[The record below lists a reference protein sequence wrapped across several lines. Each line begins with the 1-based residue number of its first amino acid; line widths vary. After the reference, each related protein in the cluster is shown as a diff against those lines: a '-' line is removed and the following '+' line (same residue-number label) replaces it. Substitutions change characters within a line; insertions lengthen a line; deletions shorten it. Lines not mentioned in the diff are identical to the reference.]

1 MTKFTKLIAA
11 LAMLWL
17 ISAQA
22 TPLMAY
28 DFKVGQLYYKV
39 TDAAKRE
46 VAVVSENSSYPYY
59 NNTPTGTITIPAT
72 ATNGGNTYSV
82 TSIENN
88 AFSACEGLTSINI
101 PSSVTSIGIR
111 AFLSCT
117 GLTSINIPSSVTS
130 IGNRAFENCSG
141 LKQATVP
148 GYINFKDV
156 FFVSNIERVVIAEGS
171 TNIGKSSFSR
181 CSKFKS
187 ITIPGSVTSIGAE
200 AFRGCSGLTSID
212 IPNGVTSIG
221 ASAFLLCIY
230 NHRTTKTNQKYPS
243 VNL

>member
-1 MTKFTKLIAA
+1 MTKFTKILAVV
-11 LAMLWL
+11 AMLWL

-39 TDAAKRE
+39 TDAANRK
-46 VAVVSENSSYPYY
+46 VAVVSENSDYPYY
-59 NNTPTGTITIPAT
+59 KNEPTGTISIPAT
-72 ATNGGNTYSV
+72 VVNGGNTYSV
-82 TSIENN
+82 TSIGEW
-88 AFSACEGLTSINI
+88 AFAGCSGLTAINI
-101 PSSVTSIGIR
+101 PNSVTSIGAM

-117 GLTSINIPSSVTS
+117 GLTSINIPNSVTS

-148 GYINFKDV
+148 GDINFKDV

-171 TNIGKSSFSR
+171 TNIGKSSFSG
-181 CSKFKS
+181 CSNIKS
-187 ITIPGSVTSIGAE
+187 ITIPGSVTSIGE
-200 AFRGCSGLTSID
+200 RAFAGCRGLTSIN
-212 IPNGVTSIG
+212 IPNGVTKIEYGTFSY
-221 ASAFLLCIY
+221 CIY